1 MATGGIASFYME
13 SRIFPPSNAQRGK
26 DRDNIEAASDEVI
39 PTVFWSV
46 QMDVTGERRLIL

>member
-1 MATGGIASFYME
+1 MATGGIASFSME